1 MFCCVILF
9 YLFFHLKSLVTIAT
23 LKQLIVSLR
32 MEEQFIRN
40 VTPAKYV
47 FISDFLKKL
56 DVGRWPCKRF
66 IYRARCQGNL
76 SCNVVASKQQ
86 LKSVIL
92 DNKESSTGFLM

>member
-1 MFCCVILF
+1 MMFIFVLAKNVLLCHFILF
-9 YLFFHLKSLVTIAT
+9 VFPPQKSCNYIAP

-56 DVGRWPCKRF
+56 DVGRWPF
-66 IYRARCQGNL
+66 
-76 SCNVVASKQQ
+76 
-86 LKSVIL
+86 KSY
-92 DNKESSTGFLM
+92 S

>member
-9 YLFFHLKSLVTIAT
+9 YLFFHVKSLVTIAP

-47 FISDFLKKL
+47 FISDFLNKL
-56 DVGRWPCKRF
+56 DVGRVKV
-66 IYRARCQGNL
+66 IHRARCQGNL
-76 SCNVVASKQQ
+76 SCNVVPSKQQ
-86 LKSVIL
+86 LKTAIL

>member
-1 MFCCVILF
+1 MMFIFVLAKNVLLCRFILF
-9 YLFFHLKSLVTIAT
+9 VFHLKSIVTIAP

-56 DVGRWPCKRF
+56 DVGCWPCKS
-66 IYRARCQGNL
+66 Y
-76 SCNVVASKQQ
+76 S
-86 LKSVIL
+86 
-92 DNKESSTGFLM
+92 

>member
-9 YLFFHLKSLVTIAT
+9 YLFFHLKSIVTIAP

-32 MEEQFIRN
+32 MEEQFIRS

-47 FISDFLKKL
+47 FISDFLKKK
-56 DVGRWPCKRF
+56 VKVKV
-66 IYRARCQGNL
+66 IHRARCQGNL
-76 SCNVVASKQQ
+76 SCNVVPSKQQ
-86 LKSVIL
+86 LKTAIL

>member
-9 YLFFHLKSLVTIAT
+9 HLFFHLKSLVTIAP

-56 DVGRWPCKRF
+56 DVGSGHVKV
-66 IYRARCQGNL
+66 IHRARGQGNL
-76 SCNVVASKQQ
+76 SCNVVRSKQQ
-86 LKSVIL
+86 LKTAIL

>member
-9 YLFFHLKSLVTIAT
+9 CLFFHLKSLVTIAP

-40 VTPAKYV
+40 VTPEKYV
-47 FISDFLKKL
+47 FISDS
-56 DVGRWPCKRF
+56 DVVP
-66 IYRARCQGNL
+66 
-76 SCNVVASKQQ
+76 SKQQ
-86 LKSVIL
+86 LKTAIL